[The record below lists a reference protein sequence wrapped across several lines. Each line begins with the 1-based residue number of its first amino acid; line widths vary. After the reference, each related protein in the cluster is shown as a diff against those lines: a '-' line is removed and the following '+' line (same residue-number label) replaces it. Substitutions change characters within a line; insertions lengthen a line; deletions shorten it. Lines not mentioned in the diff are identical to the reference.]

1 MSLAEM
7 GHFVR
12 VMATLISRPV
22 VVMRT
27 QKFSE
32 TIEGVLVEVA
42 QSLDGAGWVVGE
54 LVLAAADAAYSPLS
68 IAFLV
73 I

>member
-1 MSLAEM
+1 MEVS
-7 GHFVR
+7 HFVR

-27 QKFSE
+27 QEFSE

-42 QSLDGAGWVVGE
+42 RLLDGAGWVMVGE
-54 LVLAAADAAYSPLS
+54 LVLAAAEAAYSPLS

>member
-1 MSLAEM
+1 MEGGDKTSISLAEM
-7 GHFVR
+7 SHFVG
-12 VMATLISRPV
+12 VTATLISRPM
-22 VVMRT
+22 VVMRI

-32 TIEGVLVEVA
+32 TIEGV
-42 QSLDGAGWVVGE
+42 VVGE
-54 LVLAAADAAYSPLS
+54 LVLTAAEAAYSPLS

>member
-1 MSLAEM
+1 MS
-7 GHFVR
+7 HFVR

-27 QKFSE
+27 QEFSE

-42 QSLDGAGWVVGE
+42 QSLDGVGWVVTE
-54 LVLAAADAAYSPLS
+54 PVLAAAEAAETPLS
-68 IAFLV
+68 RFF
-73 I
+73 